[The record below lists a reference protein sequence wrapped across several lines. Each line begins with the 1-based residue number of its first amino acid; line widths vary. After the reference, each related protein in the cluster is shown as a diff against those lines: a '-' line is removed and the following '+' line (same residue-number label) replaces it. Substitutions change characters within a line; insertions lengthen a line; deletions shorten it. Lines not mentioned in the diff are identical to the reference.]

1 MLDNDELF
9 AVASNTPKPLPMPE
23 LSTIWDDPQEL
34 SIDPFEVV
42 MTADNKEANLPATDI
57 LTTAIA
63 SQTYDGGC
71 HSFMINTWSC
81 CTFHLDNVALRLSVF
96 DGSS

>member
-57 LTTAIA
+57 LTTAIS

-71 HSFMINTWSC
+71 HCGQYLVMLYFPS
-81 CTFHLDNVALRLSVF
+81 
-96 DGSS
+96 